1 MDFKENNDGDF
12 FIAQNYA
19 IQLCA
24 ENIITPSD
32 FLLYC
37 FYRSLSGFKEIR
49 CGYNYISINTGLSK
63 GVISAGNNRL
73 IEANLIKIKKYGN
86 NKPFE
91 IWCVPNNSLPRRKLK
106 NVERENTNE
115 LFEFEEKSDNIKNVS
130 EFKRTTRYNLYDYK
144 PSESILK
151 FIDAFVNEWCER
163 NKTGFYYKNDYKKLE
178 EIDVEDAMKYIPV
191 LWSLDSVDEWVR
203 NSDHVISVFVE
214 LYKQGKLQS
223 FYPKT
228 KYFYINRKNEEE
240 E

>member
-12 FIAQNYA
+12 LIAQNYA

-24 ENIITPSD
+24 DNIITPSD

-63 GVISAGNNRL
+63 GVISAGNSRLMEARL
-73 IEANLIKIKKYGN
+73 IRIKKYGN
-86 NKPFE
+86 KQPFE
-91 IWCVPNNSLPRRKLK
+91 VWCIPNNSLPRRKLK
-106 NVERENTNE
+106 VVDRENTGE
-115 LFEFEEKSDNIKNVS
+115 WVEIKEKQEV
-130 EFKRTTRYNLYDYK
+130 EQVAAFKRTTKYNLYDYK
-144 PSESILK
+144 PSETILK
-151 FIDAFVNEWCER
+151 FIDTFINEWCDR

-191 LWSLDSVDEWVR
+191 LWSLDSVDDWVR
-203 NSDHVISVFVE
+203 DSDHVISVFVE
-214 LYKQGKLQS
+214 LYKQGKLQNH
-223 FYPKT
+223 YPKT
-228 KYFYINRKNEEE
+228 KYFYIDRQNKEEE